1 MARPLRIELADG
13 YYHLMNR
20 GNNRQDIFLSDQ
32 DRKVFLEALADSC
45 EIFDVHMMAYVL
57 MTNHFHLLVH
67 TARANLS
74 EFMRHFQVSY
84 TVRFNRRNRHSG
96 HVFQGRFKS
105 LLVDADEYLLPLS
118 RYIHLNPVRMKRFE
132 NAEFRKKAVHLKKYR
147 WSSFA
152 GYCYLRKRKQGF
164 DYSRLLNSYFG
175 GDDSKGRRQY
185 LQYVLK
191 GIDGEFENP
200 FEDVVHQSILG
211 RREFVASVKE
221 KLPLKESREVP
232 ASRSL
237 LRSLSTE
244 QVINAVSQFCGV
256 EPAEILDRKT
266 RAKRVRQ
273 MAMEFCYR
281 YCNLGQRQIG
291 EIFKVDYSTVS
302 ANRSRLKSRLKSERR
317 LKKQFGQIRE
327 KIINL
332 QN

>member
-1 MARPLRIELADG
+1 MARPLRIELPDG
-13 YYHLMNR
+13 YYHVMNR

-84 TVRFNRRNRHSG
+84 TVRFNRRNRRSG
-96 HVFQGRFKS
+96 HVFQGRYKS
-105 LLVDADEYLLPLS
+105 LLVEADEYLLPLS

-132 NAEFRKKAVHLKKYR
+132 NAEFRKKAVHLKKYP

-175 GDDSKGRRQY
+175 GDDSQGRRQY
-185 LQYVLK
+185 REYVLK
-191 GIDGEFENP
+191 GIDAEIENP
-200 FEDVVHQSILG
+200 FEDVLHQSILG
-211 RREFVASVKE
+211 TQEFVKWVKE
-221 KLPLKESREVP
+221 KLPRKESREVP

-237 LRSLSTE
+237 QRNLTVD
-244 QVINAVSQFCGV
+244 QVVGAVSEFCSV
-256 EPAEILDRKT
+256 EPAEILNRNIQ
-266 RAKRVRQ
+266 AKRVRQ
-273 MAMEFCYR
+273 MTMELCYR

-291 EIFKVDYSTVS
+291 KIFKVDYSTVS
-302 ANRSRLKSRLKSERR
+302 ANRSRLNSRLKSDRR
-317 LKKQFGQIRE
+317 LEKDFKQIQER
-327 KIINL
+327 IINL
-332 QN
+332 NN